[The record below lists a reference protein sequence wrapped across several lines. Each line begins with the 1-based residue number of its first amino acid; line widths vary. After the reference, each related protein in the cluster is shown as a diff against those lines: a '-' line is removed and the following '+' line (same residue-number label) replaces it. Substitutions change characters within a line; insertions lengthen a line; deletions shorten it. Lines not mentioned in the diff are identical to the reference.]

1 LSEVLRPIFTSDSE
15 RKSAPSNLRPK
26 DAATLVVVDRSRGQ
40 PKLLMG
46 RRKAS
51 LKFMPGLYVFPGGR
65 VDKDDARMPHVGN
78 FTEGDLA
85 KMLARTSRM
94 TERRLRAMALAA
106 IRETYEE
113 AGVLLGRRL
122 APARVPNV
130 HWEPFVDHGVTPDL
144 SALMFI
150 CRAITPPRRPR
161 RFDTRF
167 FLAEAEAI
175 AITLPPEQRPDT
187 DLEAIEWLSIDEARE
202 RPLPFITAAIL
213 KDIEARLALSDW
225 ATRLHP
231 VPFYFSKGEKH
242 LKDMI

>member
-1 LSEVLRPIFTSDSE
+1 MLRPIFNSDSE

-26 DAATLVVVDRSRGQ
+26 DAATLVLVDRSSGK

-65 VDKDDARMPHVGN
+65 VDKDDARMPHLGD
-78 FTEGDLA
+78 FAEADLA
-85 KMLARTSRM
+85 KMFARTSRM

-113 AGVLLGRRL
+113 AGVLLGQRL
-122 APARVPNV
+122 APARVPNA
-130 HWEPFVDHGVTPDL
+130 HWEPFSEHGVTPDL
-144 SALMFI
+144 SALMFV

-167 FLAEAEAI
+167 FLAEAQAV
-175 AITLPPEQRPDT
+175 AVTLPPDRRPDT
-187 DLEAIEWLSIDEARE
+187 DLEATEWLSIEEARE
-202 RPLPFITAAIL
+202 RPLPFITATIL
-213 KDIEARLALSDW
+213 KDIEARLSQSDW
-225 ATRLHP
+225 ATRSHP
-231 VPFYFSKGEKH
+231 VPFYFSKGETH
-242 LKDMI
+242 LRDVL